1 MNSKSEKKISL
12 TKAELAIMQVLWQ
25 NTDSGAAQGFSAREI
40 NQALPEKQWQRTT
53 LATMLARLEE
63 KGAVQRQ
70 KAAIGNGYLY
80 QAQIDEEQYRQ
91 SAANDLL
98 DTLYHGS
105 VRSLAASLVA
115 SRRLSAQ
122 DIDEL
127 RELFK
132 L

>member
-1 MNSKSEKKISL
+1 MKEVTSL
-12 TKAELAIMQVLWQ
+12 TNAELAIMQVLWQ
-25 NTDSGAAQGFSAREI
+25 NGGEQGLFAREI

-53 LATMLARLEE
+53 LATLLSRLEE
-63 KGAVQRQ
+63 KGAVRRQ
-70 KAAIGNGYLY
+70 KAASGKGYAYLPLLN
-80 QAQIDEEQYRQ
+80 EEEYR
-91 SAANDLL
+91 SAAANSLL
-98 DTLYHGS
+98 DNLYHGS

-115 SRRLSAQ
+115 SNRLSAQ

>member
-1 MNSKSEKKISL
+1 MKDCISL
-12 TKAELAIMQVLWQ
+12 TNAELAIMQVLWQ
-25 NTDSGAAQGFSAREI
+25 NTDNGTAQGLSAREI

-70 KAAIGNGYLY
+70 KAASGNSYLY

-115 SRRLSAQ
+115 SRRLSAH

>member
-1 MNSKSEKKISL
+1 MNNSINL
-12 TKAELAIMQVLWQ
+12 TKAELAIMQALWQ
-25 NTDSGAAQGFSAREI
+25 GQAEAPAGLSAKQI
-40 NQALPEKQWQRTT
+40 NQCLADKQWQRTT

-70 KAAIGNGYLY
+70 KAASGNGYLY
-80 QAQIDEEQYRQ
+80 RAALDEEEYRQ
-91 SAANDLL
+91 GAANDLL

-105 VRSLAASLVA
+105 VGSLAASLVA
-115 SRRLSAQ
+115 SRQLSEK
-122 DIDEL
+122 DIAEL